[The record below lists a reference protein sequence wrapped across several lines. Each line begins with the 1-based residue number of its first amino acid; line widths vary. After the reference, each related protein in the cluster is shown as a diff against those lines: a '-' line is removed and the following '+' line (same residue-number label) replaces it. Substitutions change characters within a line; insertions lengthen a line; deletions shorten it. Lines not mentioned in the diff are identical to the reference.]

1 MADFTS
7 FSSGATLDMDKIF
20 STGETILNGT
30 RAMFN
35 ACSDIYN
42 GIDPSSRRNDPYSQ
56 NSMTCAPPI
65 QQYNY
70 GYEERSGYNNP
81 YANQYRP
88 LQSSNQGYYGFWNP
102 NYGKGG
108 GI

>member
-7 FSSGATLDMDKIF
+7 FSGGTLDMDKIF

-30 RAMFN
+30 RAVFN

-42 GIDPSSRRNDPYSQ
+42 SCSDPSSRRNDGYS
-56 NSMTCAPPI
+56 NNPNMYAPPI

-70 GYEERSGYNNP
+70 GYEERGYNNP
-81 YANQYRP
+81 YANQYQP

-108 GI
+108 GV